1 MTPEEERAII
11 EYQKCGRSPH
21 YFIDEYCMID
31 DPNQPGSD
39 WFPFRLWPAQ
49 FDTLDTVLES
59 TKIITLKARQLGIT
73 WLLIGYALWLMI
85 FRPGSMIMLFSRT
98 GDDAKELIRR
108 LRGMHDRLPEF
119 LQASYDKQLEKEL
132 YFTELKSRAKSF
144 ATTKHSGRSFTAT
157 FVLVDEAAFIEFL
170 RQLLNA
176 AEETVDAGGQMAVI
190 STADK
195 DRPNNTFHQRFK
207 DALNGKNDYTP
218 IFLPWSARP
227 TRSQAWYDHK
237 KASKD
242 QDDLYQEYPE
252 TPAQALAGR
261 ASNKRFKAAWL
272 ELCRDEQPD
281 LGIGPAIPGL
291 IVYERPFLPTHEY
304 LLAVDTCEGDP
315 TSDPSPITVFDATT
329 FREVAHVYG
338 RFEPSALAG
347 YAVQLAQWYGGENCV
362 ICPERNN
369 HGHAFN
375 LATRQL
381 LTQIDRKE
389 KRPFL
394 YVNPFDGK
402 DGWLSSSTYKT
413 LAVNQAADYF
423 KDGALKLRT
432 EASII
437 ELGDIEASTLKA
449 PEGATDDRAMSVIIG
464 LAAIRWPME
473 KQAAG
478 GFAVRR

>member
-1 MTPEEERAII
+1 MTPEEERAVI

-21 YFIDEYCMID
+21 YFIHEYCQID

-39 WFPFRLWPAQ
+39 WFPFKLWPAQ
-49 FDTLDTVLES
+49 FETLDTVIDS
-59 TKIITLKARQLGIT
+59 TKIIALKARQLGIT
-73 WLLIGYALWLMI
+73 WLLVGYALWLML
-85 FRPGSMIMLFSRT
+85 FRPGSVVMMFSRT

-144 ATTKHSGRSFTAT
+144 STTKHSGRGFTAS

-176 AEETVDAGGQMAVI
+176 AEETTDAGGKLAVI

-227 TRSQAWYDHK
+227 TRDQAWYDQK

-242 QDDLYQEYPE
+242 EDDLFQEYPE
-252 TPAQALAGR
+252 TPVQALAGR
-261 ASNKRFKAAWL
+261 KSNKRFQATHL
-272 ELCRDEQPD
+272 EKCSDFTEP
-281 LGIGPAIPGL
+281 IEAGPPIPGL
-291 IVYERPFLPTHEY
+291 IVYERPFLPDHDY
-304 LLAVDTCEGDP
+304 ILAVDTCEGNP

-329 FREVAHVYG
+329 FREVAHLYG
-338 RFEPSALAG
+338 RFEPAALAN
-347 YAVQLAQWYGGENCV
+347 YAVQLAQWYGGSNCV
-362 ICPERNN
+362 ICAERNN

-375 LATRQL
+375 LEARHL
-381 LTQIDRKE
+381 LPKIDRDE

-394 YVNPFDGK
+394 YQNPHDGK
-402 DGWLSSSTYKT
+402 DGWLSSPTYKT
-413 LAVNQAADYF
+413 LAVNQAAEYF
-423 KDGALKLRT
+423 KDGQLKLRT
-432 EASII
+432 EASVI
-437 ELGDIEASTLKA
+437 ELADIEASTLKA
-449 PEGATDDRAMSVIIG
+449 PEGSTDDRAMSVIIG

-473 KQAAG
+473 KEAAG
-478 GFAVRR
+478 GFAVQY